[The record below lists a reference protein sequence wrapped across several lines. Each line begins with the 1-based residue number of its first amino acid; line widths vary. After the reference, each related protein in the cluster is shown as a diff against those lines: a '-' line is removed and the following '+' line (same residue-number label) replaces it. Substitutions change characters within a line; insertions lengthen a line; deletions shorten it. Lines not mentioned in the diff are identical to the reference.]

1 MMKASGRAAV
11 ILLAGFFLAGLFV
24 LFGGVAQAAP
34 GSAASSKSDSAGKQ
48 ADAVKP
54 SKQQRRHTSR
64 HRDST
69 KTAQKSDDKA
79 DKKDAAATADE
90 AKADTREVPEPDAAG
105 SCERQCAARG
115 RRNTDSSCRFRNDG
129 PRQRQ
134 RPGRGR

>member
-1 MMKASGRAAV
+1 MMKASGRAAL
-11 ILLAGFFLAGLFV
+11 IFLAGLFL

-34 GSAASSKSDSAGKQ
+34 SSSSKPDSAGKQ

-54 SKQQRRHTSR
+54 GKQRRHASR

-90 AKADTREVPEPDAAG
+90 AKADN
-105 SCERQCAARG
+105 Q
-115 RRNTDSSCRFRNDG
+115 
-129 PRQRQ
+129 
-134 RPGRGR
+134 